1 VNRNPAASD
10 HVLVERDG
18 PVAVVRLNRPDKLNA
33 FDAEMAFAIPAAIE
47 AAGSGEGTRAVVV
60 TGEGRGFCAG
70 ADIDVLDELV
80 VQRDEK
86 GLAQLLEAG
95 ERVNHV
101 IRALEVPVIAAI
113 NGPAAGGGANL
124 ALACDLRIMADSAA
138 IGQSFTRIGLHPD
151 WGGTYLL
158 PRLVGVARAL
168 ELMWSGRMVA
178 ADEAL
183 RIGLVHRLAPPER
196 FHEEALAWARQIAA
210 GPPVAVARI
219 KRAIYDSLDADL
231 DAMLAVELA
240 HQLDC
245 FRSEDCARGL
255 FAFRGKETP
264 RFEGS

>member
-1 VNRNPAASD
+1 M
-10 HVLVERDG
+10 
-18 PVAVVRLNRPDKLNA
+18 
-33 FDAEMAFAIPAAIE
+33 AE
-47 AAGSGEGTRAVVV
+47 SGT
-60 TGEGRGFCAG
+60 
-70 ADIDVLDELV
+70 
-80 VQRDEK
+80 
-86 GLAQLLEAG
+86 
-95 ERVNHV
+95 
-101 IRALEVPVIAAI
+101 
-113 NGPAAGGGANL
+113 
-124 ALACDLRIMADSAA
+124 

-178 ADEAL
+178 AEEAL